1 VDRFCNPWWFSW
13 TNRPKLE
20 PFVASEPRQ
29 KKNRPDHVT
38 KRLSASLYINVT
50 SDCAPR
56 PGSFDDLHQA
66 YAVLL
71 PRWFRRLR
79 VPAVDADDAAQDVW
93 LEVGTNPDQIPTD
106 ANGARKALFKL
117 ALRVAA
123 RLRERANDAE
133 NRRHPTTE
141 PDHLATDANI
151 EARACDALA
160 LLEQLDRLDETTR
173 RMLIASKV
181 LGYSDE
187 EIGRELNMTA
197 EAVRVRMWRACAQL
211 SKSLPKRDERRGVLL
226 APGVLF
232 IDDEIRAALCAIWSA
247 EGRMPAFG
255 GPKGPPP
262 PPPPFLPMSKVGAL
276 PLSLPL
282 GLTPKLVALAL
293 LVSLPLLGGLALILA
308 LLMRP
313 RERPPL
319 ARSGLYTPAATLEI
333 VCIAEPPSIESTP
346 QKRTAIDTS
355 TPPKPYAEP
364 LDTMALEAL
373 MRTAF
378 SPGKGRK

>member
-1 VDRFCNPWWFSW
+1 M
-13 TNRPKLE
+13 
-20 PFVASEPRQ
+20 
-29 KKNRPDHVT
+29 
-38 KRLSASLYINVT
+38 T

-123 RLRERANDAE
+123 RLRERANNAE

-181 LGYSDE
+181 LGYSDQ
-187 EIGRELNMTA
+187 EIGRELKMTA
-197 EAVRVRMWRACAQL
+197 EAVRVRTWRACAQL

-262 PPPPFLPMSKVGAL
+262 PPPPFFPVSKLGAL
-276 PLSLPL
+276 PLSLPA
-282 GLTPKLVALAL
+282 LTPKLVALAL
-293 LVSLPLLGGLALILA
+293 LVSLPLLGGLALVLA

-319 ARSGLYTPAATLEI
+319 ARSSHFT
-333 VCIAEPPSIESTP
+333 PSITVDVSCSESTP
-346 QKRTAIDTS
+346 SPATTTPSTS
-355 TPPKPYAEP
+355 SSARKPYAQG
-364 LDTMALEAL
+364 LDTQALEAL
-373 MRTAF
+373 SRTVF
-378 SPGKGRK
+378 TTGKADPSAKASK